1 MSEFAGVKLLI
12 ADVDGTLL
20 THDKVLTERAQRAAR
35 GLKRRG
41 IRLAIT
47 SGRPPRGM
55 AMLVA
60 PLALEEP
67 IAGFNG
73 GVFARPDLSILES
86 HALDAGTASQAIAG
100 LAEVHLDAWV
110 YSDNDWFVRDAGGSH
125 VSCEASTV
133 KFEPRVVESY
143 DALLVRAAKIVGVSD
158 DYPRVRQADADLQRA
173 LGPRASVSR
182 SQNYYLDI
190 THPLANKA
198 AVVDYHAARL
208 GIAAE
213 AICTIGDGPN
223 DVLMFRR
230 SGCSIAM
237 GNAADEVK
245 AEAKVVTDSC
255 DDDGFA
261 KALERY
267 LLA

>member
-1 MSEFAGVKLLI
+1 MTGFAGVKLLL

-20 THDKVLTERAQRAAR
+20 THDKVLTERAQHAAR
-35 GLKRRG
+35 RLKQKG

-55 AMLVA
+55 AMLIA

-73 GVFARPDLSILES
+73 GMFARPDLSILES
-86 HALDAGTASQAIAG
+86 HALDSGIASQTITRLEELG
-100 LAEVHLDAWV
+100 LDAWV
-110 YSDNDWFVRDAGGSH
+110 YSGNDWFVRDAAGSH
-125 VSCEASTV
+125 VAHEAGTV
-133 KFEPRVVESY
+133 QFEPRVVDGY
-143 DALLVRAAKIVGVSD
+143 DALLARSAKIVGVSD

-173 LGPRASVSR
+173 LGRRASVSR

-198 AVVDYHAARL
+198 AVVAYHAARL
-208 GIAAE
+208 GIAEE

-223 DVLMFRR
+223 DVLMFHK

-245 AEAKVVTDSC
+245 AEAKVVTESC

-261 KALERY
+261 KAVERY

>member
-1 MSEFAGVKLLI
+1 MSEFSDVRLLI
-12 ADVDGTLL
+12 ADVDGTLV
-20 THDKVLTERAQRAAR
+20 THDKVLTARAQAAAR
-35 GLKRRG
+35 ALKHKG

-67 IAGFNG
+67 IAAFNG
-73 GVFARPDLSILES
+73 GMFAEPDLSIIES
-86 HALDAGTASQAIAG
+86 HLLARDAASQAVMDLEKLG
-100 LAEVHLDAWV
+100 LDAWL
-110 YSDNDWFVRDAGGSH
+110 YCGNNWFVRNAHGAHVGGEAG
-125 VSCEASTV
+125 TV
-133 KFEPRVVESY
+133 QFEPSVVESY
-143 DALLVRAAKIVGVSD
+143 DALLAAAAKIVGVSD
-158 DYPRVRQADADLQRA
+158 DYPLVRRADTDLQRT
-173 LGPRASVSR
+173 LGARASVSR

-208 GIAAE
+208 GIHKE

-223 DVLMFRR
+223 DILMFRK
-230 SGCSIAM
+230 SGYSIAM

-255 DDDGFA
+255 DDEGFA
-261 KALERY
+261 KAVERY